1 MHSDYTHE
9 EDTMS
14 RNLMDQDFGS
24 EEEDDDFNP
33 VPAEESGNEEEVKVC
48 FVLLAGGSWG
58 GFNELR

>member
-1 MHSDYTHE
+1 
-9 EDTMS
+9 MS

-48 FVLLAGGSWG
+48 LAGLLVVAG
-58 GFNELR
+58 EDLRNCADMTRRGDE